1 MKHIEWLK
9 PDNIILSDNGTDSK
23 EFTRDMRSR
32 NYSRLRLLE
41 YSSRMEY
48 SKIKYTHIIRY
59 VIEDKAKNYSV
70 CIINKRGSDYYISIS
85 KITTGECESDY
96 VFFNREDNL
105 NKLLR

>member
-32 NYSRLRLLE
+32 NYSSLRLLE
-41 YSSRMEY
+41 YSSV
-48 SKIKYTHIIRY
+48 IKYTHIIRY
-59 VIEDKAKNYSV
+59 VIEDKAKYYSAF
-70 CIINKRGSDYYISIS
+70 IIDKRGSDYYISIS

-105 NKLLR
+105 KKLLD